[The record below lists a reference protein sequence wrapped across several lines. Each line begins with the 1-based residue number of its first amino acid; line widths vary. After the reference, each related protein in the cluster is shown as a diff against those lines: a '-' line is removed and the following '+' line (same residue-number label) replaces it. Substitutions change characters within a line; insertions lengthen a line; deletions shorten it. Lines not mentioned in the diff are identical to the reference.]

1 MSIAVNYVHCTPGE
15 YSQKNWVGGVRPAFQ
30 NPNPIYESVYVY
42 YANIANMEQLNQ
54 AISNLVEF
62 WRSRY
67 QHCVTERG
75 PDVFFLPQV

>member
-1 MSIAVNYVHCTPGE
+1 MSIAVNYVHCTPG
-15 YSQKNWVGGVRPAFQ
+15 WVGGVRPAFQ

-42 YANIANMEQLNQ
+42 YENIANMEQLNQ
-54 AISNLVEF
+54 AISNLVQF

-75 PDVFFLPQV
+75 PDAFFLPQV